1 MYLLK
6 IVFIGIL
13 FLFPIKIFVS
23 KYPEE
28 FKDNFSNTLPK
39 GSIEEEIPVFATL
52 IKCLPSSTALN

>member
-1 MYLLK
+1 M
-6 IVFIGIL
+6 L

-28 FKDNFSNTLPK
+28 FKDNFSNTLPN

-52 IKCLPSSTALN
+52 IKCLHTN